1 MISYEKCLV
10 LKELATTLIET
21 YHYIAN
27 NPRISV
33 GILDGE
39 YDTMRNGYMA
49 VFYPKGN
56 CYIYDSTD
64 NIYQKPLMSIRK
76 WQLGMYTLCKT
87 LHDGYITCNFSD
99 NLLAEVD
106 NYFTNTHGAK
116 VTHNLPSILKYCN
129 ASEDA
134 FNSTVFQLSTLYDDE
149 DIETLLI
156 YSFLRDMLEGSGMS
170 ITISSTTL
178 EDSVEKIIDG
188 LELLKCQ
195 LEKMKKSI

>member
-1 MISYEKCLV
+1 M
-10 LKELATTLIET
+10 ET
-21 YHYIAN
+21 YHCIAN

-39 YDTMRNGYMA
+39 YDTERNGYAA

-56 CYIYDSTD
+56 CYIYDSSEV
-64 NIYQKPLMSIRK
+64 YQNALMCVRK

-116 VTHNLPSILKYCN
+116 VTHNLPSILQYCN
-129 ASEDA
+129 TSEEA
-134 FNSTVFQLSTLYDDE
+134 FNSTAFQLSTLYDDE

-178 EDSVEKIIDG
+178 EDSVEKIMDG
-188 LELLKCQ
+188 LDLLKGQ
-195 LEKMKKSI
+195 LQKMKNTI